1 MINRR
6 KHIIIVALLLLLA
19 SAAPAQVFTTDEDVN
34 LRETAG
40 DMDVLGRIPYHSVDY
55 DQANA
60 YAPAGEGIM
69 LLTALGGAYL
79 LGKRKKE

>member
-1 MINRR
+1 MKKRNYIT
-6 KHIIIVALLLLLA
+6 IAALLLLLA
-19 SAAPAQVFTTDEDVN
+19 VTAHAQVFTTDEDIN

-60 YAPAGEGIM
+60 YAPVGEGIM

>member
-1 MINRR
+1 MKKR
-6 KHIIIVALLLLLA
+6 KYITIAALLLMLA
-19 SAAPAQVFTTDEDVN
+19 GAAYAQVFTTDEDIN

-60 YAPAGEGIM
+60 YAPVGEGIM

>member
-1 MINRR
+1 MKKRNYIT
-6 KHIIIVALLLLLA
+6 IAALLLLLA
-19 SAAPAQVFTTDEDVN
+19 GTAHAQVFTTDEDIN

-60 YAPAGEGIM
+60 YAPVGEGIM